1 MKAGKSKKCKRE
13 NLCQGRNTE
22 IVAVKSVQSKEK
34 INCNEGSREGR
45 GTNGFGQ
52 GKQIC
57 NQSWAIFSPQVA
69 PGYPF
74 ASVNWKSKLLR
85 KSIRSELGSWQVGS
99 ISQVSFIALL
109 IVVGKHWAGKCH
121 FLFPDLEQEVGRGGG
136 FSVVNLCICQATF
149 SWNFQ
154 SLFILRVS
162 CLNVPLIR
170 EDNNKQAHLTIC
182 GARAA
187 HEKHIQIRRP
197 KVTNK
202 QTSRQANQSL
212 PWDRPNPNWTRKKG
226 PGSCPGFELS
236 LVERGQFNR
245 LIYLWKPNA
254 LVPPPLP
261 GPLLQPH
268 NGLCGRHEIEIAK
281 KSQFYRHAR
290 VTWPFEWM
298 WTLTDTRTQVDGVEI
313 PDKHFAVYLP
323 SKHMSYSMLVLI
335 ANPLSPSTP

>member
-1 MKAGKSKKCKRE
+1 MQERKLVPRQKHRNSSCKKCAEQRE
-13 NLCQGRNTE
+13 NQLQRG
-22 IVAVKSVQSKEK
+22 QHY
-34 INCNEGSREGR
+34 REGR

-57 NQSWAIFSPQVA
+57 NQSWAIFSPQLA

-74 ASVNWKSKLLR
+74 ASVIENQNCCENQL
-85 KSIRSELGSWQVGS
+85 EVSWAVGS

-121 FLFPDLEQEVGRGGG
+121 FLFPDLEQDGGRKRGGL
-136 FSVVNLCICQATF
+136 SVVNLCICQAKF

-202 QTSRQANQSL
+202 QTS
-212 PWDRPNPNWTRKKG
+212 
-226 PGSCPGFELS
+226 
-236 LVERGQFNR
+236 
-245 LIYLWKPNA
+245 
-254 LVPPPLP
+254 
-261 GPLLQPH
+261 
-268 NGLCGRHEIEIAK
+268 
-281 KSQFYRHAR
+281 
-290 VTWPFEWM
+290 
-298 WTLTDTRTQVDGVEI
+298 
-313 PDKHFAVYLP
+313 
-323 SKHMSYSMLVLI
+323 
-335 ANPLSPSTP
+335 

>member
-34 INCNEGSREGR
+34 INCNEGSSTGR
-45 GTNGFGQ
+45 GVAQMALAKANKFAI
-52 GKQIC
+52 K
-57 NQSWAIFSPQVA
+57 AIFSPQLA

-121 FLFPDLEQEVGRGGG
+121 FLFPDLEREGAEGGGG

-226 PGSCPGFELS
+226 PG
-236 LVERGQFNR
+236 R
-245 LIYLWKPNA
+245 A
-254 LVPPPLP
+254 LDLNSAWWSVD
-261 GPLLQPH
+261 
-268 NGLCGRHEIEIAK
+268 N
-281 KSQFYRHAR
+281 
-290 VTWPFEWM
+290 
-298 WTLTDTRTQVDGVEI
+298 LTDLFIYESQM
-313 PDKHFAVYLP
+313 H
-323 SKHMSYSMLVLI
+323 
-335 ANPLSPSTP
+335 LSPSCLAPSYSRTMDFVADMKLKLPRKANFIGTHV